1 MADRPPRHP
10 ARRNHQARTEGNSL
24 IHHDVRMANLR
35 CHHNRLVLADS
46 AAAAM
51 GNPWLNHHLWPVTK
65 RAEGGPAPETG
76 QVLGHRG

>member
-1 MADRPPRHP
+1 
-10 ARRNHQARTEGNSL
+10 
-24 IHHDVRMANLR
+24 MANLR

-46 AAAAM
+46 AAAAI